1 MRNLRLGGH
10 RSHNSRMAWGAALM
24 LLSSLCA
31 AGEQPDPAHWFA
43 ECQADGQAFQLIF
56 DSASQDVDN
65 ADMTVTLALADG
77 RKVLLPLSPGTYRA
91 RPVVSNEAS
100 LCSGIGAFASRDQV
114 YKGTSAKL
122 LLWLSVDNRPGWDT
136 LSLALLDL
144 SEAKLLHSV
153 ERVAPIK
160 DPDGRQAL
168 AVQVTPEGYS
178 VRLER
183 QWLQN
188 TGSDSAAN
196 SIEDWMLVSV
206 AHERIRSQWR

>member
-1 MRNLRLGGH
+1 MRNLTVSGNRFR
-10 RSHNSRMAWGAALM
+10 RSQLQCGAGLM
-24 LLSSLCA
+24 LLSTLCA
-31 AGEQPDPAHWFA
+31 ASGQRDPAHWVA
-43 ECQADGQAFQLIF
+43 ECRADGQPFQLIF
-56 DSASQDVDN
+56 DSPSQDVDN

-77 RKVLLPLSPGTYRA
+77 RKVLLPLSPATYRA
-91 RPVVSNEAS
+91 RPVVSNQAS
-100 LCSGIGAFASRDQV
+100 LCTGIGAFASRDQV

-122 LLWLSVDNRPGWDT
+122 LLWLSVDNRPGWDM

-144 SEAKLLHSV
+144 SEAKLLHHV
-153 ERVAPIK
+153 EGVAPIK

-188 TGSDSAAN
+188 TNSDSAAN
-196 SIEDWMLVSV
+196 SIEDWMQVSV
-206 AHERIRSQWR
+206 AHERIRNKWR

>member
-1 MRNLRLGGH
+1 MSSD
-10 RSHNSRMAWGAALM
+10 RSRYSGWAFGAALM
-24 LLSSLCA
+24 LLSSLCV
-31 AGEQPDPAHWFA
+31 AGEQRDPAHWIA

-56 DSASQDVDN
+56 DSPSQDVDN

-206 AHERIRSQWR
+206 AHQRIRSQWR

>member
-1 MRNLRLGGH
+1 MSSD
-10 RSHNSRMAWGAALM
+10 RSRYSGWACGAALM
-24 LLSSLCA
+24 LLSPWCA
-31 AGEQPDPAHWFA
+31 AGGKGDPAHWVA
-43 ECQADGQAFQLIF
+43 ECQVDGQAFRLVF
-56 DSASQDVDN
+56 DSPSQDVDN

-77 RKVLLPLSPGTYRA
+77 RKVALPLSPGTYRA
-91 RPVVSNEAS
+91 RPVVSNETS
-100 LCSGIGAFASRDQV
+100 LCTGIGAFASRDQV

-144 SEAKLLHSV
+144 SEAKLLHQV

-206 AHERIRSQWR
+206 AHERIRSKWR

>member
-1 MRNLRLGGH
+1 MGRHARHRRN
-10 RSHNSRMAWGAALM
+10 ATGAALM
-24 LLSSLCA
+24 LLSSWCA
-31 AGEQPDPAHWFA
+31 AAGKGDPAHWFA

-56 DSASQDVDN
+56 DSPSQDVDN

-77 RKVLLPLSPGTYRA
+77 RKVLLPLSLGTYRA